1 MMSRSGKQDGTV
13 GRAGSAARGGAKG
26 KKSSETGRRSASAK
40 SEQDPRGA
48 NALKATAKASGKG
61 WASEEATDRA
71 AEQHTQSFYET
82 ALKQAKSE
90 REREKVRAARSEEVK
105 AQRDQRDI
113 LRSNRSNTQRGF
125 AVLSTIAIIGAAA
138 GVALLLKN
146 SDLADKALDV
156 FSGD

>member
-1 MMSRSGKQDGTV
+1 MSRSGKQDGTV
-13 GRAGSAARGGAKG
+13 GRVGSAARGGAKG

-90 REREKVRAARSEEVK
+90 REREKVRAERSEEVK
-105 AQRDQRDI
+105 AQHDQRDL